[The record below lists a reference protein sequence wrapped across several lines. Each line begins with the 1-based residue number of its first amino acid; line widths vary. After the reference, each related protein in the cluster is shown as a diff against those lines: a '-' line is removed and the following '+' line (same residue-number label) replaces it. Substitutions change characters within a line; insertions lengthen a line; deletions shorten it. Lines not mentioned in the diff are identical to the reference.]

1 MYFYL
6 AMVGFEPTPTT
17 TAAPSNTET
26 TVIPSRPL
34 RSLKR
39 SYHDRGL
46 CLISLHYTSDRVI
59 RFRCANTIIYI
70 YMVGLNHQQCKSI
83 FTERFRLLPSSEFTG
98 KSRKYKIIMK
108 MFLNLLFK
116 FTLNDQRN

>member
-6 AMVGFEPTPTT
+6 AMVGFEPTPTA

-26 TVIPSRPL
+26 TAIPSRP
-34 RSLKR
+34 
-39 SYHDRGL
+39 
-46 CLISLHYTSDRVI
+46 
-59 RFRCANTIIYI
+59 YI
-70 YMVGLNHQQCKSI
+70 YMVGLNHQQCKTI
-83 FTERFRLLPSSEFTG
+83 YTERFRLSPSSEFTG
-98 KSRKYKIIMK
+98 TRKKNQNFNISTGKSRKNKIIMK